1 MNTTTKREIKPSN
14 RALDAARKLARDAVK
29 RDHWMLPCPEEEIK
43 DTDTLADLG
52 EISQRHRD
60 AWEETDHFRLLYGN
74 RLSHLADAQEQR
86 FGPMEWEQR
95 YYELYLP
102 LKEAFWDEWED
113 RIGFW
118 GKAETALKGH
128 HLSAQQRTPA

>member
-1 MNTTTKREIKPSN
+1 
-14 RALDAARKLARDAVK
+14 
-29 RDHWMLPCPEEEIK
+29 MLPCPEEEIK

-52 EISQRHRD
+52 EISQRHRS
-60 AWEETDHFRLLYGN
+60 AWEQTDHFRLLYGE
-74 RLSHLADAQEQR
+74 RLASLADAQEHR
-86 FGPMEWEQR
+86 FGPMEWEAR

-128 HLSAQQRTPA
+128 RLNAQ